1 LWRVAVLK
9 PRKRPEVVKRIA
21 EVYLQDPFLGKAL
34 ALGYKV
40 LTDRRYPQFESMV
53 LAGRYGEAGVYALAM
68 AKSPA
73 VIKFGNWGA
82 PKGGFREL
90 GRVTEALVPQ
100 GDIGA
105 LEWAVRLKTEA
116 DEAEALLLMEFA
128 EVGAPEVL
136 AKLVR
141 AVGEHLPID
150 RRLQA
155 SVPVSPLVGEKQ
167 KEEVRV

>member
-1 LWRVAVLK
+1 MLK

-21 EVYLQDPFLGKAL
+21 EVYLENPFLGKAL

-73 VIKFGNWGA
+73 VLKFGNWGP

-90 GRVTEALVPQ
+90 SKVAEALVPQ